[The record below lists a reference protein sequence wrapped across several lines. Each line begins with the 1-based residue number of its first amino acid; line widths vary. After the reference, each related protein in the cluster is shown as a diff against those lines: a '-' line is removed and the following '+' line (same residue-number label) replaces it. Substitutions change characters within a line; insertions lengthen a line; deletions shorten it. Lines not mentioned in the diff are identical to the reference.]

1 MSWDIIEG
9 NWTHF
14 RIHVKAQW
22 KELTEDHLDRIA
34 GNRDHLIGK
43 IQENYGVSP
52 REAESQVQEWVDS
65 NQDVFAETA
74 AAIRKLPKSLHGAT
88 E

>member
-9 NWTHF
+9 NWSQF
-14 RIHVKAQW
+14 KGHVKYQW
-22 KELTEDHLDRIA
+22 DVLTDDHLDSIA
-34 GNRDHLIGK
+34 GKRDHLIGR
-43 IQENYGVSP
+43 IQENYGISHQ
-52 REAESQVQEWVDS
+52 EAEGQVRDWEDR

-74 AAIRKLPKSLHGAT
+74 AAIKNLPKHLHGST